1 MSNFNIKKK
10 KKFIFF
16 FFFFMKFD
24 SKFRSKNYQ
33 KVYLIFWISKVKKKS
48 SQSLKLISSISVYLF
63 IDIKKRIN

>member
-1 MSNFNIKKK
+1 MSILRLKSIITLF
-10 KKFIFF
+10 FF

-63 IDIKKRIN
+63 IDIKKLIN